1 MQYPYLLQC
10 LSCLKLL
17 LFESVNNAMVSD
29 EYQFGFKS
37 RHSTAICTNVFKQVV
52 DYYTDRG
59 SHVFAC
65 FVDFSKAFDRVNYWK
80 LFSMLLDDGVD
91 KQIVKLLCYWYSHQ
105 QACVRWQNC
114 TSTLFA
120 IGNGTRQGG
129 VLSPL
134 LFTRYIKQI
143 LVNLVC
149 ARVGCN
155 VGGIFINVLAYADDI
170 VLLAPAWRAMQQLLD
185 ILSNQACM
193 INMQCNVGKTVCMV
207 FPPRKRKMQITSTFP
222 VFNIGGLAVQF
233 VHTFKYLGHIINS
246 RLSDDDDIQREIR
259 NLFMRAN
266 ILARKFKH
274 CSRRVKTI
282 LFKSYCICFYDASL
296 WARYS
301 KGKINKLRS
310 CYNRCIKLFFS
321 YQRCD
326 SMTQILLDLGLYSFD
341 TILSNS
347 CFILRNQL
355 HACNNHIVSHLL
367 SQFSYRSW

>member
-1 MQYPYLLQC
+1 M
-10 LSCLKLL
+10 
-17 LFESVNNAMVSD
+17 
-29 EYQFGFKS
+29 
-37 RHSTAICTNVFKQVV
+37 
-52 DYYTDRG
+52 
-59 SHVFAC
+59 
-65 FVDFSKAFDRVNYWK
+65 
-80 LFSMLLDDGVD
+80 
-91 KQIVKLLCYWYSHQ
+91 
-105 QACVRWQNC
+105 
-114 TSTLFA
+114 
-120 IGNGTRQGG
+120 
-129 VLSPL
+129 
-134 LFTRYIKQI
+134 
-143 LVNLVC
+143 C

-326 SMTQILLDLGLYSFD
+326 SMTHCLTWGCTVLIQYYQTAVLYLETNCMHVITILLVIYCRNFLIVVGSSF
-341 TILSNS
+341 ILSFLCV
-347 CFILRNQL
+347 CFFCYMDHCCLN
-355 HACNNHIVSHLL
+355 
-367 SQFSYRSW
+367 